1 MVIFSPSHFSFSLSF
16 FSRRGGGGSISVVY
30 ARVKA
35 RFRVIKIEEFENRN
49 AIIPLLI
56 NIYIYFLFRTSIR
69 VDRSI
74 VISTRVRH
82 GSC

>member
-35 RFRVIKIEEFENRN
+35 RFRVIKIEEFDNRN

-56 NIYIYFLFRTSIR
+56 NIYIYIFFFVLRFESI
-69 VDRSI
+69 DRSL
-74 VISTRVRH
+74 SRLA
-82 GSC
+82 

>member
-1 MVIFSPSHFSFSLSF
+1 MVIFSPSPFSFSLSF

-56 NIYIYFLFRTSIR
+56 NIYIFSFSIR

>member
-1 MVIFSPSHFSFSLSF
+1 MVIFSPSPFSFSLSF

-35 RFRVIKIEEFENRN
+35 RFRVIKIEEFDNRN

-56 NIYIYFLFRTSIR
+56 NIYIYIFFFVLRFESI
-69 VDRSI
+69 DRSL
-74 VISTRVRH
+74 SRLA
-82 GSC
+82 

>member
-1 MVIFSPSHFSFSLSF
+1 MVIFSPSPFSFSLSLSF

-35 RFRVIKIEEFENRN
+35 RFRVIKIEEFDNRN

-56 NIYIYFLFRTSIR
+56 NIYIFSFSI
-69 VDRSI
+69 
-74 VISTRVRH
+74 
-82 GSC
+82 